1 MSGSVQWISR
11 CCLAAALVAGFG
23 PAQAGPS
30 VADSIDAIERASG
43 AGDFANSLKLSADLL
58 ERTRDADAGRVAALQ
73 ARIDAVVDAG
83 EWAKQNGALRELVGR
98 LPDASAREALTIVL
112 DAGDAAGAANHA
124 LLLETAQKG
133 LEKKLRTPPT
143 FDAEM
148 HSARARALTSLNKRD
163 DAHVE
168 ASTALDA
175 WHADRAVRA
184 RRYEL
189 ALTLLLS

>member
-98 LPDASAREALTIVL
+98 LPDASAREEFVVI
-112 DAGDAAGAANHA
+112 AAMSPQP
-124 LLLETAQKG
+124 E
-133 LEKKLRTPPT
+133 LEKAIADWQRAGGEAGPTRGTMGLSAAPDETEIASAPLRQILQRVES
-143 FDAEM
+143 D
-148 HSARARALTSLNKRD
+148 TSLR
-163 DAHVE
+163 HWRFVFP
-168 ASTALDA
+168 
-175 WHADRAVRA
+175 HQ
-184 RRYEL
+184 
-189 ALTLLLS
+189 